1 MALLMNKLAYLE
13 SNLHVSRSAV
23 SASTL
28 NLEEDVAA
36 GPQEI
41 NEPSAA
47 SQLCCSECSLC
58 VDYAML
64 YDITALVLAC

>member
-1 MALLMNKLAYLE
+1 MNKLAYLE

-28 NLEEDVAA
+28 NLDADAA
-36 GPQEI
+36 TSPQAM

-58 VDYAML
+58 QLCYV
-64 YDITALVLAC
+64 I

>member
-13 SNLHVSRSAV
+13 SNLHVSRTAL

-28 NLEEDVAA
+28 NPDVDVAA
-36 GPQEI
+36 GPQET

-47 SQLCCSECSLC
+47 SQLCCSECSFGQLC
-58 VDYAML
+58 YV
-64 YDITALVLAC
+64 I